1 MRWVTR
7 RNAHIDRTAC
17 PWLIR
22 RFIDSAAEFIF
33 VPAST
38 DPATVDGTAFDMR
51 GAALTH
57 RQGRCT
63 FETFLTEY
71 GLTGDAALVEMGR
84 ILREADVPPSRSR
97 RREAEGIDA
106 VIRGFQI
113 TTPDDQEKLRL
124 TAPLYEA
131 LYAYC
136 QRKVAQRPVRD
147 GRPRP
152 QLRYLQ
158 RVDAHLDEDGT
169 PLASTTSERTAV
181 EPRRDGKATAQKA
194 SSERSKAK
202 H

>member
-22 RFIDSAAEFIF
+22 RFVDPAAEFVF
-33 VPAST
+33 VPADT

-51 GAALTH
+51 GAALSH
-57 RQGRCT
+57 GQGRCT
-63 FETFLTEY
+63 FETFLAAYDLES
-71 GLTGDAALVEMGR
+71 DPALVEMGR
-84 ILREADVPPSRSR
+84 ILREADVPPSRTR

-106 VIRGFQI
+106 LIRGFQL
-113 TTPDDQEKLRL
+113 TTPDDHEKLRL

-136 QRKVAQRPVRD
+136 QRKVAQQPVRD

-152 QLRYLQ
+152 RLRYLQ
-158 RVDAHLDEDGT
+158 RVDAHLAEDDPPVPAT
-169 PLASTTSERTAV
+169 PDDAP
-181 EPRRDGKATAQKA
+181 PR
-194 SSERSKAK
+194 
-202 H
+202 